1 MSKMSKA
8 RTTTIIQDGGAKKWA
23 KPRTKRKI
31 FPVEV
36 RYEEPK
42 VKNG

>member
-1 MSKMSKA
+1 MTRRWKA
-8 RTTTIIQDGGAKKWA
+8 RTTTIVQDGNAKKWA